1 MRFSHFTLRK
11 LTQKRFT
18 PEFETF
24 QGEGA
29 KRNPTTA
36 LQSLLL
42 TVLMFV
48 TVATWPRH
56 RPVSCDSGAP
66 SKSVSLRRFCKARVI
81 LRLTDSICSIA
92 VNLKIN
98 KYERCFSELR
108 AAHQLCRREKNET
121 VLPDSGDSGR
131 RRDSGAGGEPAN
143 TPYHKRTHT
152 VGLMHLLASAC

>member
-1 MRFSHFTLRK
+1 MTLRK

-18 PEFETF
+18 PEFEAF

-29 KRNPTTA
+29 KKNPSTA

-66 SKSVSLRRFCKARVI
+66 SKSVSLRRFSKARVI

-108 AAHQLCRREKNET
+108 AAHWLCRREKTRRLYLILVTRAAAET
-121 VLPDSGDSGR
+121 AAL
-131 RRDSGAGGEPAN
+131 AGSRLTHHTTN
-143 TPYHKRTHT
+143 THT
-152 VGLMHLLASAC
+152 VGLMHVLASVC